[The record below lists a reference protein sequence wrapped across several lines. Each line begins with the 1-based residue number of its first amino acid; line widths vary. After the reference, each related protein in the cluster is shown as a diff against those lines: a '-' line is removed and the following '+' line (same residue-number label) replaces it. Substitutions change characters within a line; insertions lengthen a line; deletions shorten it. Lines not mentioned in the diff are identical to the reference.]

1 MTEKILEIFEN
12 LKSFMTVSG
21 YETVNAE
28 KVAEY
33 VISETDGFFEKSEIT
48 ALGSVIFY
56 HFSKNANA
64 KTLLIDSHIDTI
76 GLVVSEICG
85 GGFLRCVP
93 VGGIDRRILPTAE
106 TEIWGRERIR
116 GVFSSVPPH
125 LADKNAKDVL
135 PEFSDFLID
144 TGKSDDEL
152 KKAVFVGA
160 PAVFVGKTER
170 LIGNRIASVHLDD
183 KICAAAI
190 IAACKCAAKS
200 GADCNVTLLLSS
212 GEETG
217 EGGAQTSA
225 FVTKADGAIAVDVN
239 FAKQSGVEDRQSSKL
254 GDGAMISKS
263 AVTDKKMTDIVIG
276 AAENAKISH
285 KIIAEVCY
293 TGTNGD
299 VLEVAGRGTPCAVL
313 SMPIKYMHTPCE
325 MCSLDDAEAVANII
339 LQVMKN
345 FDGYANQPNTLLGK
359 RYLKRGGVRQ

>member
-1 MTEKILEIFEN
+1 MTEKILEIFEK

-28 KVAEY
+28 NIAEY

-64 KTLLIDSHIDTI
+64 KTLLIDAHIDTI
-76 GLVVSEICG
+76 GLTVSEICG
-85 GGFLRCVP
+85 GFLRCAP
-93 VGGIDRRILPTAE
+93 VGGNDRRILPTAE
-106 TEIWGRERIR
+106 VEIYGKERIR

-135 PEFSDFLID
+135 PDFSDFLID

-160 PAVFVGKTER
+160 PAVFMGKTER
-170 LIGNRIASVHLDD
+170 LLENKIASVHLDD

-190 IAACKCAAKS
+190 IAACKLASKS
-200 GADCNVTLLLSS
+200 GVDCNVTLLLSS

-225 FVTKADGAIAVDVN
+225 FVTEADGAVAVDVN
-239 FAKQSGVEDRQSSKL
+239 FAKQRGVEDRQSSKL
-254 GDGAMISKS
+254 GDGAMISRS
-263 AVTDKKMTDIVIG
+263 AATDKRMTDIVID
-276 AAENAKISH
+276 AAEKAKIPH
-285 KIIAEVCY
+285 KIIAEVCG

-299 VLEVAGRGTPCAVL
+299 VLNVASGGTPCAVL
-313 SMPIKYMHTPCE
+313 SIPIKYMHTPCE
-325 MCSLDDAEAVANII
+325 MCSLDDALAVANLI
-339 LQVMKN
+339 LQIMKN
-345 FDGYANQPNTLLGK
+345 FDEAASRPNTFLGK
-359 RYLKRGGVRQ
+359 RYLKKGGVRQ

>member
-12 LKSFMTVSG
+12 LKSIMTVSG

-33 VISETDGFFEKSEIT
+33 VVSETDGFFEKSEIT

-56 HFSKNANA
+56 HFSENASA
-64 KTLLIDSHIDTI
+64 KTLLIDAHIDTI

-85 GGFLRCVP
+85 GGFLRCAP
-93 VGGIDRRILPTAE
+93 VGGNDRRILPTAE
-106 TEIWGRERIR
+106 VEIFGKERIR

-135 PEFSDFLID
+135 PDFSDFLID

-160 PAVFVGKTER
+160 PAVFLGKTER
-170 LIGNRIASVHLDD
+170 LLENKIASVHLDD

-190 IAACKCAAKS
+190 IAACKLAAKD

-217 EGGAQTSA
+217 EGGAQTAA
-225 FVTKADGAIAVDVN
+225 FVTQADGAVAVDVN

-254 GDGAMISKS
+254 GNGAMISRS
-263 AVTDKKMTDIVIG
+263 AATDKRMTDIVIG
-276 AAENAKISH
+276 AAEKAKIPH
-285 KIIAEVCY
+285 KIIAEVCG

-299 VLEVAGRGTPCAVL
+299 ILDVAGCGTPCAVL
-313 SMPIKYMHTPCE
+313 SVPIKYMHTPCE
-325 MCSLDDAEAVANII
+325 MCSLDDAQAVASVI
-339 LQVMKN
+339 LRIMQN
-345 FDGYANQPNTLLGK
+345 FDEAANKPSTFLGK
-359 RYLKRGGVRQ
+359 RYLKIGGAR